1 MKRVLLT
8 GVTGFV
14 GRNLCLLLAGAPYV
28 VRAALRSPRTEPA
41 GVAEAAGR
49 RGYHL
54 ADRSSWGA
62 ALEGVDTVIHA
73 AARAHRVNDTAEE
86 PYFEVNARG
95 TLCLARAALRAG
107 VTRFIYVSTI
117 KVNGEGEP
125 DRPYTASDEP
135 HPSDAYA
142 RSKWL
147 GEKYLYEV
155 VAATAMQGVVLRAPL
170 VYRPGV
176 KGNFLRLLH
185 WVPNGATRAARRHR
199 QRAQSG
205 KHLESVRFVA
215 PRDGASGG
223 SRRHVDGFRRRR
235 SLDPGAG
242 ATNCP
247 RYGPAR
253 EAAPAHSGAAA
264 APGRGTAGKGSGN
277 APALWIAHCGHRA
290 DPGAPGLV
298 STAVN
303 RRGARSVRSFGTR
316 LPDVAHRDGVR
327 AITGIAAGHLG
338 TGCIGAADSVHPWRR
353 CREGRA

>member
-8 GVTGFV
+8 GATGFV

-28 VRAALRSPRTEPA
+28 VRAALHSPRTEPA
-41 GVAEAAGR
+41 GVAEAAVIG
-49 RGYHL
+49 
-54 ADRSSWGA
+54 DITSQTDWGA

-125 DRPYTASDEP
+125 DRPYSASDEP

-170 VYRPGV
+170 VYGPEV

-185 WVPNGATRAARRHR
+185 WVQTGRPVP
-199 QRAQSG
+199 
-205 KHLESVRFVA
+205 L
-215 PRDGASGG
+215 GG
-223 SRRHVDGFRRRR
+223 IDNAR
-235 SLDPGAG
+235 SLVSIWNLCDLLRLAMEHP
-242 ATNCP
+242 
-247 RYGPAR
+247 
-253 EAAPAHSGAAA
+253 AAA
-264 APGRGTAGKGSGN
+264 GGTWMVSDGEDLSTPELVRRIAHAMGRRVRLLPIPAPLLRLGGALLGKGAEMRRLCGSLTVDIAPTRERLGWAPPLSIDEALERTVVWYQAPGRPSA
-277 APALWIAHCGHRA
+277 
-290 DPGAPGLV
+290 
-298 STAVN
+298 
-303 RRGARSVRSFGTR
+303 
-316 LPDVAHRDGVR
+316 
-327 AITGIAAGHLG
+327 
-338 TGCIGAADSVHPWRR
+338 
-353 CREGRA
+353 